1 MNFANV
7 RLILAREIRDQLRD
21 RRTLFMIA
29 VLPILLYPL
38 LGMSL
43 LQVSQFMQE
52 QKTRVLVVGTPR
64 LTGFPPLFEGNRFA
78 EGGSSQLLELQFAP
92 DEPSGSRD
100 AADLRAEADRLV
112 RAGQFD
118 AALYFPPD
126 FAARLG
132 EFRAA
137 LHMTTPLKKSSSAHR
152 GASSPP
158 PGEPAKARPMEIPSP
173 EIICNT
179 ANDKSQIAFVRLHGI
194 LGRWMER
201 VGEDNLV
208 KSGLPV
214 VAARPFL
221 VHCND
226 VSDVEH
232 REASMWA
239 KVLPILLLI
248 WAMTGAFYPA
258 VDLCAGEK
266 ERGTLETLLCSP
278 AGRSEIAVG
287 KLAAIMLFSVATV
300 VLNLVSVGVTG
311 WFVASKL
318 PGFGM
323 PPMAALAA
331 VCIALPPIAALFSA
345 LCLALAAFARST
357 KEGQYYLMPLL
368 LITMPLVVLP
378 MSPGV
383 ELNLGN
389 SLIPI
394 TGIVLLLRAV
404 LEGHWWHAMQYTP
417 AVTLVTLLA
426 CLLSIRWAVEQF
438 NSESVLF
445 RTSERWSPGLWLRR
459 LFLDR
464 PRTPTFGAAVGCGL
478 LILLIN
484 FFLSLS
490 HGMPGGFGDFA
501 RMVLIV
507 QLGAILVPTLA
518 LTLLLTRSPGKS
530 LGLTRPV
537 RWSAVPAAMLLAAAL
552 HPTASL
558 LQRLVQHLYPVSD
571 SVLPA
576 FQKLQ
581 KMFHD
586 ANLWP
591 LLLLIAVVPA
601 ICEELAFR
609 GFILR
614 GFCRSGRVGRAIV
627 LSAIL
632 FGVTHGILQ
641 QSLIA
646 SLLGVLLGW
655 LAVQS
660 GSILPG
666 VAFHMVHNGLLTLN
680 GRIVL
685 GDVPLLRRLV
695 TPIEGGGMTFQ
706 WPAVAIGALLAA
718 LVVMWFARFA
728 EDCNRDPQKK
738 VFVPGEPSICVG
750 ATSEAVACAAVV
762 EH

>member
-1 MNFANV
+1 MNFSNV

-52 QKTRVLVVGTPR
+52 QKTRVLVVGEPR
-64 LTGFPPLFEGNRFA
+64 LTGFPPLFEGNRFV
-78 EGGSSQLLELQFAP
+78 EGGPSQLLEVRFAP
-92 DEPSGSRD
+92 DEPELHD
-100 AADLRAEADRLV
+100 AADPRAEADRLV
-112 RAGQFD
+112 RAGRYD
-118 AALYFPPD
+118 AAVFFPPD
-126 FAARLG
+126 FATRLG
-132 EFRAA
+132 EFRAT
-137 LHMTTPLKKSSSAHR
+137 LHASARSTAVATPQSNGSA
-152 GASSPP
+152 
-158 PGEPAKARPMEIPSP
+158 KVRPLGIPSP

-201 VGEDNLV
+201 IGEDNLA

-239 KVLPILLLI
+239 KILPILLLI
-248 WAMTGAFYPA
+248 WALTGAFYPA

-278 AGRSEIAVG
+278 AGRNEIAVG
-287 KLAAIMLFSVATV
+287 KLAAIMLFSIATV
-300 VLNLVSVGVTG
+300 VLNLASVGITG
-311 WFVASKL
+311 WFVAAKL
-318 PGFGM
+318 PGFGL

-331 VCIALPPIAALFSA
+331 VCVALAPISALFSA

-389 SLIPI
+389 SLIPV

-404 LEGHWWHAMQYTP
+404 LEGHWWHAMQYAP
-417 AVTLVTLLA
+417 AVTLVTLFA
-426 CLLSIRWAVEQF
+426 CLLSIRWAIEQF

-445 RTSERWSPGLWLRR
+445 RASERWSVRLWLRR

-464 PRTPTFGAAVGCGL
+464 PRTPTFAAAVGCGL
-478 LILLIN
+478 VILLIN

-490 HGMPGGFGDFA
+490 HGMPAGFGDFA

-507 QLGAILVPTLA
+507 QIGAIVAPTVVMA
-518 LTLLLTRSPGKS
+518 LLLTRSPGKS
-530 LGLTRPV
+530 LGLTRPAK
-537 RWSAVPAAMLLAAAL
+537 WSAVPAAMLLAAAL
-552 HPTASL
+552 HPMASL
-558 LQRLVQHLYPVSD
+558 LQRLVQQLYPVSD

-586 ANLWP
+586 ADVWP

-609 GFILR
+609 GFILS
-614 GFCRSGRVGRAIV
+614 GFRRSSRVWRAIFF
-627 LSAIL
+627 SAIL

-646 SLLGVLLGW
+646 SVLGVLLGW

-666 VAFHMVHNGLLTLN
+666 IAFHMVHNGLLTIN

-685 GDVPLLRRLV
+685 GDIPLLRRLIA
-695 TPIEGGGMTFQ
+695 PIEGGGVTFE
-706 WPAVAIGALLAA
+706 WPAVAIGALLA
-718 LVVMWFARFA
+718 LLTMMWFARLS
-728 EDCNRDPQKK
+728 DDRSSDVVTGKK
-738 VFVPGEPSICVG
+738 NALPRSEPREIASLP
-750 ATSEAVACAAVV
+750 SEAVACAAIV
-762 EH
+762 ER